1 MDSEPV
7 RIRNL
12 QPEDIKSAMGLVLSE
27 GWNQTEKDWG
37 LLIRNTQN
45 VCLAAEVGGEL
56 VATATAI
63 NYSNDVAWVGMV
75 LVNKKYRGRGISKI
89 LLNSI
94 FDKLKSCKSIKL
106 DATPAGRHVY
116 NKVGFADEYMI
127 SRMANNPHEDFNFDI
142 RGIAPERIQEKDIT
156 AVIAFDKHL
165 FGADRSQLIRSLIN
179 DYPEKSWLI
188 KRGSQIS
195 GFALGREG
203 NKYHQ
208 IGPVSALSAGDAQ
221 ILLAGAL
228 KYLSRQ
234 SVVIDILDDKQE
246 LAEWLSSAGF
256 VKQRGFIRMF
266 RKNNPYPGEVSLQY
280 LISGPEFG

>member
-1 MDSEPV
+1 
-7 RIRNL
+7 
-12 QPEDIKSAMGLVLSE
+12 
-27 GWNQTEKDWG
+27 
-37 LLIRNTQN
+37 
-45 VCLAAEVGGEL
+45 
-56 VATATAI
+56 
-63 NYSNDVAWVGMV
+63 
-75 LVNKKYRGRGISKI
+75 
-89 LLNSI
+89 
-94 FDKLKSCKSIKL
+94 
-106 DATPAGRHVY
+106 
-116 NKVGFADEYMI
+116 GFADEYMI
-127 SRMANNPHEDFNFDI
+127 SRMVNNPHEDFSLES
-142 RGIAPERIQEKDIT
+142 RGIAPESIREEDIP
-156 AVIAFDKHL
+156 AVIAFDKHV

-188 KRGSQIS
+188 KQGSQIS

-246 LAEWLSSAGF
+246 LAEWLGSVGF
-256 VKQRGFIRMF
+256 VKQRGFMRMF
-266 RKNNPYPGEVSLQY
+266 RKCNPYPGEVPFQY

>member
-142 RGIAPERIQEKDIT
+142 RGIAPERIQEEDIT